1 MLSKFVEG
9 LKLFFSSKRLK
20 WLTLVFALGAVL
32 ITLMER
38 VVVLIPSQVTYLL
51 ALLTGGIFPTF
62 FMFTAF
68 LSLVGL
74 ARFVASDESYA
85 RSVFFTI
92 IWMVASVVVL
102 LLLIFVIRDF
112 FNIMFIGVA
121 FLGWIGFQSYFST
134 RASLGYAESAAIE
147 SKSKL
152 VGLLYGFLY
161 ILNYVLIV
169 GSFIVTSVLNV
180 SIIFTATWFL
190 AILGVLLAAG
200 FNFLNGWVLLA
211 ERNKSTASS
220 IAFLGLFISSYSAY
234 FIYNVLKG
242 FDASLDLLA
251 MGISI
256 FFIIYTMSNIGRTLA
271 SRAELDT
278 RWKLSKELAAT
289 FTFFLAS
296 GYMFTDAMFTVILA
310 DTNPALAGVV
320 GDIIKLIIFPFVAF
334 IMELN
339 FIRKSRK
346 MLKEAPMPEALPATP
361 IEDEEQLEEEPEI
374 QQPQVDNSQEMLPE
388 DSEFPEDSEASSA
401 EVLEEDTTEASEE
414 DSKSSSEDEH

>member
-20 WLTLVFALGAVL
+20 WLTLVFVLGAGL
-32 ITLMER
+32 IALMER
-38 VVVLIPSQVTYLL
+38 IVLLVPSSVTNLL
-51 ALLTGGIFPTF
+51 ALFAGGVFPTF
-62 FMFTAF
+62 FMLTAF
-68 LSLVGL
+68 FSLIGL

-85 RSVFFTI
+85 RSVIFTI
-92 IWMVASVVVL
+92 MWMVVSIVVL
-102 LLLIFVIRDF
+102 LLLVFVVRDF

-134 RASLGYAESAAIE
+134 RSSLGYAESAAIQ

-152 VGLLYGFLY
+152 VGILYGFLY
-161 ILNYVLIV
+161 ILNYGLIA
-169 GSFIVTSVLNV
+169 GSFIVTSFINP
-180 SIIFTATWFL
+180 SILLTAAWFL
-190 AILGVLLAAG
+190 AILGALLAAG

-242 FDASLDLLA
+242 FDAGFDLVGA
-251 MGISI
+251 AISI
-256 FFIIYTMSNIGRTLA
+256 FFLVYTMSSIGRTLA

-289 FTFFLAS
+289 STFFLAS
-296 GYMFTDAMFTVILA
+296 GYMFTDALFTVILSG
-310 DTNPALAGVV
+310 TNPALAGVV
-320 GDIIKLIIFPFVAF
+320 GDIVKLIIFPFVAF

-346 MLKEAPMPEALPATP
+346 MPKEAPMPEVLPATP
-361 IEDEEQLEEEPEI
+361 VEGEEQLEEEPEI
-374 QQPQVDNSQEMLPE
+374 PQPQVGSSQEMLPE
-388 DSEFPEDSEASSA
+388 DSESPEDSEASSA

-414 DSKSSSEDEH
+414 DSK